1 MHRCTLGDK
10 RAWWAWRRYR
20 CTSHWNHSH
29 KTEVDL
35 KSSVTFVD
43 IPNEWLWV
51 TEIRRFRQ
59 MLSVPKRGTARLE
72 FLSSTDRPAPR
83 DATGPK
89 SFVENV
95 VRLRQAQKPEAGPV
109 VKLTRHV
116 NSTHFTS
123 FHYVS
128 LSRTLRN
135 WVWCPWH
142 TKYNG
147 MSLLV
152 WSLKCS
158 CEKVC
163 NKFSARNSSWSC
175 SSWFDCLIEILDFFD
190 VATICNISLPFHS

>member
-1 MHRCTLGDK
+1 M
-10 RAWWAWRRYR
+10 
-20 CTSHWNHSH
+20 
-29 KTEVDL
+29 
-35 KSSVTFVD
+35 
-43 IPNEWLWV
+43 

-123 FHYVS
+123 FHLKNLRDRASQTSAVS
-128 LSRTLRN
+128 AAAADLSSFGTAAS
-135 WVWCPWH
+135 VP
-142 TKYNG
+142 
-147 MSLLV
+147 V
-152 WSLKCS
+152 VS
-158 CEKVC
+158 C
-163 NKFSARNSSWSC
+163 
-175 SSWFDCLIEILDFFD
+175 I
-190 VATICNISLPFHS
+190 P